1 MEFLINRQQI
11 KYFQRIN
18 VDVYRSI
25 INTESNKKYSI
36 NVILPRY
43 KMIT

>member
-25 INTESNKKYSI
+25 INTESNKK
-36 NVILPRY
+36 
-43 KMIT
+43 